1 MLSDFANTTAWNTE
15 AGQGDE
21 RAKEECCPVRHIATF
36 RQYALKQNFPNPFN
50 PVTNI
55 QYDLPFDNFVS
66 IKIYDILGKE
76 VVTLV
81 NEMKN
86 AGRYIFHSMVR
97 TYQAAFIIIRSK
109 RESMS
114 R

>member
-1 MLSDFANTTAWNTE
+1 MRRGKCWIP
-15 AGQGDE
+15 G
-21 RAKEECCPVRHIATF
+21 
-36 RQYALKQNFPNPFN
+36 
-50 PVTNI
+50 TNI

-86 AGRYIFHSMVR
+86 AGRYIVSFNGSNLSSGIYYYKIKAGEYEQVR
-97 TYQAAFIIIRSK
+97 KMLLIK
-109 RESMS
+109 
-114 R
+114 